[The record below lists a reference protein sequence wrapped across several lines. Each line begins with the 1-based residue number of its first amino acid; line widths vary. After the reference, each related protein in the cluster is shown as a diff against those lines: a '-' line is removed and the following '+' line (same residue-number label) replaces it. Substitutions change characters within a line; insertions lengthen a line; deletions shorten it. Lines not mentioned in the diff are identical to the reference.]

1 MFIEN
6 LSEHEIGTMIAAL
19 KHFRASRES
28 AVRRENEN
36 RSAGVSTVNQ
46 LLVKLESQL
55 LSSLT
60 SMDPALH
67 GLVFNR

>member
-19 KHFRASRES
+19 KHFRASRDR
-28 AVRRENEN
+28 AANRDN
-36 RSAGVSTVNQ
+36 RSAPGATINE
-46 LLVKLESQL
+46 LLIKLEGSL
-55 LSSLT
+55 LTSLS

-67 GLVFNR
+67 GLVFNHR

>member
-19 KHFRASRES
+19 KHFRASRDS
-28 AVRRENEN
+28 VAQREH
-36 RSAGVSTVNQ
+36 RSTAGSTVNE
-46 LLVKLESQL
+46 LLIKLEGSL

>member
-19 KHFRASRES
+19 KHFRATRDSV
-28 AVRRENEN
+28 ARREN
-36 RSAGVSTVNQ
+36 RSAAGNTVNE
-46 LLVKLESQL
+46 LLIKLEGSL

-67 GLVFNR
+67 GLVFNPR

>member
-19 KHFRASRES
+19 KHFRASRAS
-28 AVRRENEN
+28 ARRDD
-36 RSAGVSTVNQ
+36 RSASGDTVNE
-46 LLVKLESQL
+46 LLIKLEGSL

-60 SMDPALH
+60 AMDPALH
-67 GLVFNR
+67 GLVFTHR